1 MLAPF
6 GENQGVTF
14 AAFLVQTNEAFFKLS
29 AACFLQEIEK
39 FLRFLSHQA
48 SFSACS
54 GAKKETWEK
63 KREIVKN
70 LFTATVLAATSL
82 VIFSFKFSPCT

>member
-14 AAFLVQTNEAFFKLS
+14 AAFLVQTNEAFFKPS
-29 AACFLQEIEK
+29 AVWFLQEIEK

-48 SFSACS
+48 SSSACR
-54 GAKKETWEK
+54 GAKKIHGR
-63 KREIVKN
+63 KRER
-70 LFTATVLAATSL
+70 L
-82 VIFSFKFSPCT
+82 

>member
-14 AAFLVQTNEAFFKLS
+14 AAFLVQINEAFFKPS

-48 SFSACS
+48 SFSACR
-54 GAKKETWEK
+54 GAKKYMGEK
-63 KREIVKN
+63 ERDCEKPLYSNRLSSYIIGYFFV
-70 LFTATVLAATSL
+70 
-82 VIFSFKFSPCT
+82 